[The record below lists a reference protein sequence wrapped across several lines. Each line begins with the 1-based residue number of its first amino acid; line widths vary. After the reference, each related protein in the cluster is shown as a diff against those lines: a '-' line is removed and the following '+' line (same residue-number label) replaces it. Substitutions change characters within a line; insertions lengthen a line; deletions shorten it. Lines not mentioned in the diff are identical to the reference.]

1 MVETLKQW
9 VAELAVM
16 GLVLAFAEMLLPRND
31 LRRFARVVVGLVM
44 VAVILSSLVDIS
56 RLENAIVTPSLSGV
70 VETEGG
76 GRAGYAEIGGRIT
89 EAGLQVAGAD
99 VKERISRQIESLAR
113 LSSGADHASADVLVG
128 PSGKVERILV
138 VLRGTGAGGSRAGLH
153 GARDPQ
159 SPQGAE
165 TKALLEVRV
174 ERAIRDFYGLA
185 SDTRVV
191 VEAHL

>member
-1 MVETLKQW
+1 MAELVETLKQW

-44 VAVILSSLVDIS
+44 VAVILTSLVDIS
-56 RLENAIVTPSLSGV
+56 RLENAIATPSLSGV
-70 VETEGG
+70 VETEGR
-76 GRAGYAEIGGRIT
+76 GRAGYAKIGERIA

-113 LSSGADHASADVLVG
+113 LSSGVDHVSAHVLVG

-138 VLRGTGAGGSRAGLH
+138 VLRATGAGGSRAGPQ
-153 GARDPQ
+153 GVGDPQ
-159 SPQGAE
+159 GPQGAE
-165 TKALLEVRV
+165 T
-174 ERAIRDFYGLA
+174 
-185 SDTRVV
+185 
-191 VEAHL
+191 